1 MNSNGTENILLA
13 VAREHS
19 QEFQMGTIKSPWEYF
34 EYSVKLAL
42 SRWTALRFAMEGE
55 WGGGDMRRKYE
66 ILLEEILHLF
76 KYNKTIYPDDLALNI
91 SEYVESEFG
100 LICEDGS
107 VEELSEL
114 LVVLADECKKGAYE
128 RVKTLHEQVQ
138 SLFPINLKN
147 AKVRTEGGSGADG
160 SSMDMDDGDD
170 ESHGGEQVQEQ
181 EQEMVDADGFMTV
194 RRSSRRKA
202 APKFYD
208 PSVTFP
214 GAE

>member
-1 MNSNGTENILLA
+1 MSGTESILLA

-19 QEFQMGTIKSPWEYF
+19 ESFQMGTIKSPWEYF

-42 SRWTALRFAMEGE
+42 SRWTALRFAIEGE

-66 ILLEEILHLF
+66 ILVEEILHVF
-76 KYNKTIYPDDLALNI
+76 KYNKTVYPDDLVLNI
-91 SEYVESEFG
+91 GEYVEVEFG
-100 LICEDGS
+100 LLCEDGS

-114 LVVLADECKKGAYE
+114 LVLLADECKKGDYN

-138 SLFPINLKN
+138 SLIPINLKG
-147 AKVRTEGGSGADG
+147 AKVRTEGDG
-160 SSMDMDDGDD
+160 SENGVMEDG
-170 ESHGGEQVQEQ
+170 EGAEGQEGGEAMQQE
-181 EQEMVDADGFMTV
+181 EEPMVDADGFMTV
-194 RRSSRRKA
+194 RRSTRRKA
-202 APKFYD
+202 APKYYD

>member
-1 MNSNGTENILLA
+1 MSGTESILLA

-19 QEFQMGTIKSPWEYF
+19 ESFQMGTIKSPWEYF
-34 EYSVKLAL
+34 EYSVKLAM
-42 SRWTALRFAMEGE
+42 SRWTALRFAIEGE

-66 ILLEEILHLF
+66 ILLDEVLHLF
-76 KYNKTIYPDDLALNI
+76 KYNKSIFADDLALNI
-91 SEYVESEFG
+91 GEYVESEFG
-100 LICEDGS
+100 LLCEDNS

-138 SLFPINLKN
+138 SLFPINLKS
-147 AKVRTEGGSGADG
+147 AKVRTDGGGDGDGAD
-160 SSMDMDDGDD
+160 SASVDMEEDGDGD
-170 ESHGGEQVQEQ
+170 SLEQEQ
-181 EQEMVDADGFMTV
+181 EQDMVDADGFTTV
-194 RRSSRRKA
+194 RRSARRKA
-202 APKFYD
+202 PPKFYD

>member
-1 MNSNGTENILLA
+1 MSATESILLA

-19 QEFQMGTIKSPWEYF
+19 EAFQMGTIKSPWEYF

-42 SRWTALRFAMEGE
+42 SRWTALRFAIEGE

-66 ILLEEILHLF
+66 ILLDEVLHLF
-76 KYNKTIYPDDLALNI
+76 KYNKIIYADDLALNVA
-91 SEYVESEFG
+91 EYVESEFG
-100 LICEDGS
+100 LVCEDNS

-128 RVKTLHEQVQ
+128 RVKMLHEQVQ
-138 SLFPINLKN
+138 SLFPINLKS
-147 AKVRTEGGSGADG
+147 AKVRTDNEGGTGAD
-160 SSMDMDDGDD
+160 SAAVDMDEDD
-170 ESHGGEQVQEQ
+170 DDDSTTITSMEQA
-181 EQEMVDADGFMTV
+181 VDADGFTTV
-194 RRSSRRKA
+194 RRSARRKA
-202 APKFYD
+202 APRFYD

>member
-1 MNSNGTENILLA
+1 MSGTESVLLA

-19 QEFQMGTIKSPWEYF
+19 EAFQMGTIKSPWEYF

-42 SRWTALRFAMEGE
+42 SRWTALRFAVEGE

-66 ILLEEILHLF
+66 ILLEEILHVF
-76 KYNKTIYPDDLALNI
+76 KYNKAVYPDDMVLNI

-100 LICEDGS
+100 LLCEDGS

-114 LVVLADECKKGAYE
+114 LVVLADECKKGNYE
-128 RVKTLHEQVQ
+128 RVKMLHEQVQ
-138 SLFPINLKN
+138 SLFPINLKG
-147 AKVRTEGGSGADG
+147 AKVRTDG
-160 SSMDMDDGDD
+160 DASMDGQRAEGLDGIQ
-170 ESHGGEQVQEQ
+170 EEQ
-181 EQEMVDADGFMTV
+181 EEEEMVDADGFATV

>member
-1 MNSNGTENILLA
+1 MSGTESILLA

-19 QEFQMGTIKSPWEYF
+19 ESFQMGTIKSPWEYF

-42 SRWTALRFAMEGE
+42 SRWTALRFAIEGE

-66 ILLEEILHLF
+66 ILLEEILHMF
-76 KYNKTIYPDDLALNI
+76 KYNKTIYPDDLVLNI

-100 LICEDGS
+100 LLCEDGS

-114 LVVLADECKKGAYE
+114 LVVLADECKKGAYD
-128 RVKTLHEQVQ
+128 RVKMLHDQVQ
-138 SLFPINLKN
+138 SLFPINLKS
-147 AKVRTEGGSGADG
+147 AKVRTDGSDADG
-160 SSMDMDDGDD
+160 NDAMDDD
-170 ESHGGEQVQEQ
+170 SSSAAIAEQPREQ
-181 EQEMVDADGFMTV
+181 EEDMVDADGFVTV
-194 RRSSRRKA
+194 RRSARRKA